1 MSKDSPRIQ
10 IYDPPMCCPTGLCG
24 PTVDPVLLD
33 INEAIIALKSEGVTV
48 ERYSLSAQPQAFLA
62 NPEVLR
68 LVRERQ
74 MAVLPI
80 TVIAGRV
87 AQTGKYPTL
96 QELRQ
101 ALSPLE
107 QAH

>member
-1 MSKDSPRIQ
+1 MNELRVQ

-33 INEAIIALKSEGVTV
+33 VNEAIVTLKSEGVTV
-48 ERYSLSAQPQAFLA
+48 ERYSLNAQPQAFLS

-74 MAVLPI
+74 MAALPI
-80 TVIAGRV
+80 TSVDGKIV
-87 AQTGKYPTL
+87 KTGAYPSL
-96 QELRQ
+96 DELRQ
-101 ALSPLE
+101 ALGGPPVV
-107 QAH
+107 H